1 MPDYFVWLEY
11 YAAAPVSKNVKSDE
25 LKYADGHQHGV
36 QPTQGQVDGLQPS
49 LTSNVSAAYATY
61 NRTHPAAVAVVPS
74 NAAITQA
81 RLVKTRSAY

>member
-36 QPTQGQVDGLQPS
+36 QPTRGQVDGLQPS
-49 LTSNVSAAYATY
+49 LTSNV
-61 NRTHPAAVAVVPS
+61 
-74 NAAITQA
+74 
-81 RLVKTRSAY
+81 